1 MGLTVHY
8 QLRVETASSRAAKQI
23 VNQLRERALMLPFDL
38 VGPLEIVETVPGS
51 SPWDDDAPPLW
62 LDSIEDLCRGEDS
75 YDIPPLHG
83 FAFTVIPGPG
93 CESAS
98 FGLAEY
104 PKTIVLDNGRRART
118 GLTGWSWRSFCK
130 TQYASNPR
138 HGGFENFRR
147 CHVSLVELLDAAAE
161 IGLHTRIT
169 DESRYATH
177 RNLDQ
182 LRQEIGEWNEF
193 IAGGIGRLKDA
204 LGGEA
209 DAPITEYPNYEHLE
223 AKGRSKAK

>member
-8 QLRVETASSRAAKQI
+8 TLRADCVSPLAAKRL
-23 VNQLRERALMLPFDL
+23 VARLRRRALALPFDR
-38 VGPLEIVETVPGS
+38 VGPIEEIRTARNQ

-62 LDSIEDLCRGEDS
+62 LDAIQDCSRGDDC
-75 YDIPPLHG
+75 YDVFPRLG
-83 FAFTVIPGPG
+83 FAFQINPGPG
-93 CESAS
+93 SEYAS
-98 FGLAEY
+98 FGLALH
-104 PKTIVLDNGRRART
+104 PQSITLPGGRRART

-161 IGLHTRIT
+161 IGLHTHIT
-169 DESRYATH
+169 DEGHYATH
-177 RNLDQ
+177 RNLAR
-182 LRQEIGEWNEF
+182 LRPENGEWNEF

-209 DAPITEYPNYEHLE
+209 DAPITAYPNYEHLE
-223 AKGRSKAK
+223 AKGRSKGK